1 MQTAFELIPVG
12 LFAITALGWWMEMR
26 TVQKLRDGHQE
37 RMFKL
42 QTEHANTMSTLRL
55 QHEADL
61 ARERSESWKEG
72 VRAGSEARRQMRY
85 NQHSQHSHNNKPGR
99 F

>member
-1 MQTAFELIPVG
+1 MNYLALVYGFGLLSA
-12 LFAITALGWWMEMR
+12 LFALCWWMEMR
-26 TVQKLRDGHQE
+26 SAAKARNGHYEQIGRIRD
-37 RMFKL
+37 
-42 QTEHANTMSTLRL
+42 EHAR
-55 QHEADL
+55 EL

-85 NQHSQHSHNNKPGR
+85 SQHSQHSHNNKPGK